1 MPHRLHRPES
11 LRALMRDMVVKAG
24 WTEAEARETAEH
36 LVLANLSGHDSHG
49 VGMIPLYFQSLADG
63 NLSPKSQPRTRLDA
77 APFLIIDGEVAL
89 GQPNA
94 RNALADGARF
104 LATAIDVTTYA
115 AAIRD
120 AAERGLALKP

>member
-11 LRALMRDMVVKAG
+11 LRALVRDMVAKAG
-24 WTEAEARETAEH
+24 WTDAEAQETADH

-63 NLSPKSQPRTRLDA
+63 NLSPQSQPQTRVDA
-77 APFLIIDGEVAL
+77 APFLIIDGAVAL

-94 RNALADGARF
+94 RNAVDHAVEMAR
-104 LATAIDVTTYA
+104 TGGVAIVNLLDSHH
-115 AAIRD
+115 IGRI
-120 AAERGLALKP
+120 GH